1 MTLEIPLSKPLL
13 TAIDTKSVVEAME
26 SGWLT
31 QAGSAVSK
39 MESTLSN
46 YISGRSLINGIATT
60 TSNGTTA
67 LHLSLLSL
75 GIGVD
80 DEVIVPDFSYIA
92 VVNSVLYCGAT
103 PVVVDIGAGSWNID
117 PIRIANAVTPR
128 TKAVICVDNYGIL
141 ADYSKI
147 REVLPNNISIIQD
160 ASESFPSF
168 DSSDA
173 KVFQGDIVTLSFYA
187 NKVFTSGE
195 GGAVFSNEDIIGKIK
210 TLKNQGLSKSGN
222 FSHKE
227 IGFNYR
233 LSNIHAAIFNAQWE
247 QRDII
252 HNLRKMIFSNYQ
264 EQMVP
269 FQEVVQTNAEFHA
282 NNWLFTIEI
291 NDEMSDIEEIRNNLR
306 TSGIETRPGFLPFS
320 LHSHL
325 QNRIIVPS
333 TCEYSEKLS
342 KQIISLPT
350 FPELRNDEIKYIAAQ
365 LRNSLNARS

>member
-1 MTLEIPLSKPLL
+1 MSFEIPLSKPFL

-26 SGWLT
+26 TGWLT

-39 MESTLSN
+39 MESTLSD
-46 YISGRSLINGIATT
+46 YMSGKSLINGIATT

-67 LHLSLLSL
+67 LHLGLLSL
-75 GIGVD
+75 GIGIN

-103 PVVVDIGAGSWNID
+103 PVVVDVGEGSWNID
-117 PIRIANAVTPR
+117 PVRIANAVTPR

-147 REVLPNNISIIQD
+147 REVLPDNIFIIQD

-168 DSSDA
+168 HNLDT

-195 GGAVFSNEDIIGKIK
+195 GGAVFSNKEIIDKIK

-233 LSNIHAAIFNAQWE
+233 ISNIHAAIFNAQWE

-252 HNLRKMIFSNYQ
+252 NELREIIFSKYH
-264 EQMVP
+264 ERIGT
-269 FQEVVQTNAEFHA
+269 FQEVFQTNADFRA
-282 NNWLFTIEI
+282 NNWLFTIELK
-291 NDEMSDIEEIRNNLR
+291 EEHSDIEGIRNKLKA
-306 TSGIETRPGFLPFS
+306 SGVETRPGFLPFS
-320 LHSHL
+320 LHTHL
-325 QNRIIVPS
+325 QNRIFVPS
-333 TCEYSEKLS
+333 PCEYSGKLS
-342 KQIISLPT
+342 RQIISLPT
-350 FPELRNDEIKYIAAQ
+350 FPELDNVQIEYITAQ
-365 LRNSLNARS
+365 LRNSLNAES